1 MRDKQKARHVAA
13 EVNHKALRKRDT
25 STQGG
30 PARGPS
36 GPNGAL
42 QAVLV
47 SIKFVNLCD
56 AHSIAGVRR
65 EKVSCPTA

>member
-36 GPNGAL
+36 GPNGTL

-47 SIKFVNLCD
+47 GITFV
-56 AHSIAGVRR
+56 
-65 EKVSCPTA
+65 